1 MVSVYIFQLLRV
13 TAFYHFYLY
22 RIAGL
27 LPFTYN
33 SKKKQFKNSPTAL
46 FYSHIYT
53 LFLIFYHPV
62 SIDHF
67 LASIQKTRFKV
78 KDRQITMVFYHL
90 MNLLMVSLYLLNI
103 YYRNDIRKVLN
114 QTLKLLDQMIVRG
127 SVTGLNLKSW
137 ILFNAIQSLSIHLMY
152 ITFVINFLNFI
163 KNDFKPENLLH
174 GFTTIFPFYFWA
186 LFLNTY
192 TNLLTV
198 LLLLIRRVNQSIEVS
213 VSDSS
218 NDASILAEKLQ
229 TSFFVL
235 QKVSKLLIFTID
247 SLSHLLVSL
256 FGLMFGCLIHQV

>member
-1 MVSVYIFQLLRV
+1 MVSVYIFQLLRA
-13 TAFYHFYLY
+13 TALYHFYLY

-33 SKKKQFKNSPTAL
+33 SKKKQFENSSTAL
-46 FYSHIYT
+46 VYSHIYT

-62 SIDHF
+62 SVDHF

-114 QTLKLLDQMIVRG
+114 QTLKLLDQLIVRG
-127 SVTGLNLKSW
+127 SVTGINLKSW
-137 ILFNAIQSLSIHLMY
+137 ILFNAIQSLSIHLVY
-152 ITFVINFLNFI
+152 ITFVINFPNI
-163 KNDFKPENLLH
+163 IYDFTPENVLH
-174 GFTTIFPFYFWA
+174 GVITIFPFGFWT

-192 TNLLTV
+192 TNILTV

-213 VSDSS
+213 VSESS
-218 NDASILAEKLQ
+218 NDASKLAEKLQ
-229 TSFFVL
+229 SSFFVL
-235 QKVSKLLIFTID
+235 QKVSKLLKFTID